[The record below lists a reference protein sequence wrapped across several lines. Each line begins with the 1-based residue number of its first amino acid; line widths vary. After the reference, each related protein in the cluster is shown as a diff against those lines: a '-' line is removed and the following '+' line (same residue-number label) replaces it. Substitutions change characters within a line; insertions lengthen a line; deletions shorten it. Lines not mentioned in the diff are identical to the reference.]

1 MPVWTTHSNH
11 DSTVPLMTFRRFQ
24 GNHSVIVTTHMS
36 TNSMCYIICFDDFLC
51 WVPAQPWWCQ
61 MIWVFLICHWMY
73 SMLQPLVSQN
83 WCPPRTCCQTR
94 LDQQRYY
101 VISPKIG
108 WREKLQNPLDLE
120 TNKHGFLQ
128 SLSSNESI
136 ESHEIVGKRAMLC
149 KESSIM
155 MMKTWILS
163 QNRFDTLVSSTVIF
177 CYEWYI

>member
-1 MPVWTTHSNH
+1 MS
-11 DSTVPLMTFRRFQ
+11 
-24 GNHSVIVTTHMS
+24 SV
-36 TNSMCYIICFDDFLC
+36 
-51 WVPAQPWWCQ
+51 Q
-61 MIWVFLICHWMY
+61 
-73 SMLQPLVSQN
+73 
-83 WCPPRTCCQTR
+83 
-94 LDQQRYY
+94 
-101 VISPKIG
+101 
-108 WREKLQNPLDLE
+108 KLQNPLDLE